1 MAQDNDG
8 WELEADEVAETV
20 PVVQETK
27 ALAVISHTGNNILN
41 IEGKAKEVEARV
53 DLIKRI
59 IPTLCKLCEQGDIT
73 DYGGKPFIGDNACQK
88 IARVMAISFA
98 QPQVISEWIDDP
110 ETKRR
115 VYSVVISGSASLFGQ
130 SVDALGGCDSEDKF
144 FTKKNQETGGYER
157 RSGLSFT
164 NLKLAVQKK
173 ALANWRGSCV
183 RTLLGLKNMEWS
195 ALEAAGFRRGEGGS
209 VQFKKDGKAPT
220 NTEASADVKVQIRDM
235 LLKDCGGNEKLAG
248 DLLSALTTFQGDKG
262 EVKGP
267 TSVNSAKFTD
277 KWAFR
282 VWSEIKPGG
291 KNHESYQNM
300 VKTMTGKEI
309 K

>member
-1 MAQDNDG
+1 MVQDNDG

-27 ALAVISHTGNNILN
+27 ALAVISHTGNNILD

-98 QPQVISEWIDDP
+98 QPQIISEWIDDP
-110 ETKRR
+110 ETTRR

-183 RTLLGLKNMEWS
+183 RTLLGLKNLEWS
-195 ALEAAGFRRGEGGS
+195 ALEASGFRRGEGGS
-209 VQFKKDGKAPT
+209 VTFKKDGKAPV
-220 NTEASADVKVQIRDM
+220 TEASSDVKKNIGDM
-235 LLKDCGGNEKLAG
+235 ILKDCNGDKKLAG
-248 DLLSALTTFQGDKG
+248 DVLSEITSFDGDKG
-262 EVKGP
+262 HVKGP
-267 TSVNSAKFTD
+267 TSTGASNFSD

-291 KNHESYQNM
+291 KNHEAYLNM